1 MRAMPEKQ
9 PEKPKEPNPPEDKRE
24 ELLVKLRQIY
34 PGVPDERLIEESNGL
49 V

>member
-1 MRAMPEKQ
+1 MPET
-9 PEKPKEPNPPEDKRE
+9 PEKPKEPVPPKSSPDKRE